1 MSDRQNNSRVHYIH
15 RLSVAFQQRIVGVFV
30 LAAVLVIAGLV
41 LMQIQSSHLLD
52 DRVVYDT
59 YLANAQGISSETRV
73 NISGIDVGQVE
84 SIDITDEN
92 KVHVRFFVY
101 QRFQRLVRT
110 DSKAELSK
118 LSVIGNAVIIIRAGS
133 HELPMMPPGSTIFTE
148 EPMTIDEL
156 IANLTPAVTNLNTIV
171 EKIAAVVE
179 VIEPGQ
185 LKSTAD
191 DMSAIVSNMRQ
202 LSQQI
207 SEGRGLVG
215 RLAYDQQ
222 LENQVSDVISDIGGI
237 VRSTAPAARKLD
249 PLVQDTQDLIGAINE
264 NMQKIEALLVQAE
277 ARVREVAGVL
287 QPAETLMNKS
297 NRIADDVKVTSAV
310 LSQEVRH
317 LPDMINKMQNLLDST
332 NRTIQN
338 AQQVWPLSTVIPPA
352 DSETRLPNQ
361 PLDD

>member
-1 MSDRQNNSRVHYIH
+1 
-15 RLSVAFQQRIVGVFV
+15 
-30 LAAVLVIAGLV
+30 
-41 LMQIQSSHLLD
+41 
-52 DRVVYDT
+52 
-59 YLANAQGISSETRV
+59 
-73 NISGIDVGQVE
+73 
-84 SIDITDEN
+84 
-92 KVHVRFFVY
+92 
-101 QRFQRLVRT
+101 
-110 DSKAELSK
+110 
-118 LSVIGNAVIIIRAGS
+118 
-133 HELPMMPPGSTIFTE
+133 
-148 EPMTIDEL
+148 MTIDEL
-156 IANLTPAVTNLNTIV
+156 IAHLTPAVTNLNTIV
-171 EKIAAVVE
+171 EKIDALVE

-191 DMSAIVSNMRQ
+191 DMSAIVSNIRQ
-202 LSQQI
+202 LSEQI
-207 SEGRGLVG
+207 AEGRGLVG

-237 VRSTAPAARKLD
+237 VKSTAPAARKLD
-249 PLVQDTQDLIGAINE
+249 PLVQDTQNLIGAINQ
-264 NMQKIEALLVQAE
+264 NMQKIEALLVQTE

-297 NRIADDVKVTSAV
+297 NRIADDVKVTSGV

-352 DSETRLPNQ
+352 DSETGLPNQ